1 MNNYFDKN
9 SNNLK
14 NNNKKIAKLSVLILV
29 IFLIVGFGTYFV
41 TDKLMN
47 NEYESEEKT
56 VYNNTQALSDEIQIV
71 LMDDGIVTKE
81 QSVLEFKAENSIDS
95 DINEQFIV
103 NFFLAEGYELEELL
117 DSKLVF
123 SKENTMVVVE
133 PNKYYIGEKDGYFA
147 IYKSD
152 SEGKLTI
159 ESEDDIY
166 KNSRPISFLQDQE
179 DLKRIKE
186 FKNCFDTKEEAKE
199 SLTAYIS

>member
-147 IYKSD
+147 IYKTD
-152 SEGKLTI
+152 ADGKLTI
-159 ESEDDIY
+159 ENEDDVY
-166 KNSRPISFLQDQE
+166 RNSRPISFLKGE
-179 DLKRIKE
+179 DLDEIKKM
-186 FKNCFDTKEEAKE
+186 KNYYDTKDEAIEK
-199 SLTAYIS
+199 LTAYIS

>member
-133 PNKYYIGEKDGYFA
+133 PNKYYIGEKMV
-147 IYKSD
+147 I
-152 SEGKLTI
+152 
-159 ESEDDIY
+159 
-166 KNSRPISFLQDQE
+166 LQF
-179 DLKRIKE
+179 IKVIV
-186 FKNCFDTKEEAKE
+186 KVN
-199 SLTAYIS
+199 